1 MIGQEQF
8 LQKLNRYDLSTFP
21 HSVLL
26 LGDKGSGH
34 VDICNYLGEKF
45 DISVYDISEMIST
58 EFINQIYLNVDPAIY
73 TVDIHKITEKEQ
85 NILLKLLEEP
95 NQLTYLILY
104 GESTYSLLETII
116 NRSYILQMD
125 KFTREQLEPLVTNE
139 ADKDLILRLC
149 STPGQVEVANH
160 TDMKALS
167 KLCNTMM
174 TSMNRANLANALT
187 ITNKINFKDE
197 YDKFDLDM
205 FIKVYTNELS
215 VYNSEH
221 KMDMLKIL
229 SEFKKY
235 INFMTDKKRYFDN
248 FILKLWGIYRDG
260 YKGA

>member
-1 MIGQEQF
+1 MIGQEHFIEQ
-8 LQKLNRYDLSTFP
+8 LDKYTLTTFP

-26 LGDKGSGH
+26 LGDKGAGH
-34 VDICNYLGEKF
+34 VDICNYLGDRF
-45 DISVYDISEMIST
+45 GVAVYDISELITT
-58 EFINQIYLNVDPAIY
+58 EFINQIYLNTDPAIY
-73 TVDIHKITEKEQ
+73 IVDVHKITEKEQ

-139 ADKDLILRLC
+139 VSKELILKLC
-149 STPGQVEVANH
+149 STPGQIEIANH
-160 TDMKALS
+160 TDMEALK
-167 KLCNTMM
+167 KLCQTMM
-174 TSMNRANLANALT
+174 TSMSKANLANALT

-205 FIKVYTNELS
+205 FIKVYTSELS
-215 VYNSEH
+215 VYNTEH
-221 KMDMLKIL
+221 KMDMLNIL